1 MRNKLRKKKEKCE
14 AGSPTGLAMS
24 KMTQELKIALV
35 IQLARAFSLTEIAL
49 VKNSTRAILPNVLG
63 CSKTTSTLISLQI
76 IGFIFS
82 I

>member
-1 MRNKLRKKKEKCE
+1 
-14 AGSPTGLAMS
+14 MS

-49 VKNSTRAILPNVLG
+49 VKNFTGAILPNALG
-63 CSKTTSTLISLQI
+63 CSKTTSTLIPLQI
-76 IGFIFS
+76 IASIFT